1 MTNTENDL
9 AINLEN
15 TAGKL
20 PPIEEKVKPYGF
32 GGWLYFVA
40 LGFILTFGNSLYYL
54 IGTILPIY
62 RDGLLSQL
70 YEETWKYSFV
80 IIYETVINIFFVIF
94 PVFLG
99 YLILKKKKLLKYMV
113 INFYVINFIVNI
125 GYYFIT
131 NSIEEMATHDF
142 MGEQGRNI
150 VKSLVTCLIWI
161 PYFINSKRVKNTF
174 IN

>member
-1 MTNTENDL
+1 MTITENDL
-9 AINLEN
+9 AIKGDN
-15 TAGKL
+15 TAEIM
-20 PPIEEKVKPYGF
+20 PPIEEKAKPYGF

-40 LGFILTFGNSLYYL
+40 LGFLLTFGTSLYYL
-54 IGTILPIY
+54 IDSILPIY
-62 RDGLLSQL
+62 QDGLISQM
-70 YEETWKYSFV
+70 YDENWKYSFA
-80 IIYETVINIFFVIF
+80 IIFETVINIIYVVF
-94 PVFLG
+94 PMFLG
-99 YLILKKKKLLKYMV
+99 YLVFKKKKLLKYMV
-113 INFYVINFIVNI
+113 INFYIINFAVNI

-161 PYFINSKRVKNTF
+161 PYFINSKRVKNTY